1 MFFVFGGTLD
11 PNFEKSPNARVSGE
25 WPLLQ
30 GPVLMIF
37 RLGFP
42 GSRAYCFTSG
52 ISAKGF
58 GVRIQVA
65 KRTGQ
70 IYTNPHSLCVTS
82 VLLCPLPYFT

>member
-58 GVRIQVA
+58 GFRIQVVA
-65 KRTGQ
+65 SAFRLGCGTQ
-70 IYTNPHSLCVTS
+70 EDRPDIH
-82 VLLCPLPYFT
+82 